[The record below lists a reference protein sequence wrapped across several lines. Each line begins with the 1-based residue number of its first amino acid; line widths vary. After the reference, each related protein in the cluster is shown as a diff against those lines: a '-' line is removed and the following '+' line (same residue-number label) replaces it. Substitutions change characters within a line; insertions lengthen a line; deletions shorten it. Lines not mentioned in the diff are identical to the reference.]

1 MSNYYGLIFIIAGG
15 IFLALP
21 AVVSSVFL
29 NGRRNV
35 TQLRE
40 EPWCKYRGFFIFQLK
55 FHSINRHK
63 YLQKKGGIN

>member
-1 MSNYYGLIFIIAGG
+1 MDLYLLLQAESSLLFPQLCLLI
-15 IFLALP
+15 
-21 AVVSSVFL
+21 FL

-63 YLQKKGGIN
+63 DLQKKGGIN